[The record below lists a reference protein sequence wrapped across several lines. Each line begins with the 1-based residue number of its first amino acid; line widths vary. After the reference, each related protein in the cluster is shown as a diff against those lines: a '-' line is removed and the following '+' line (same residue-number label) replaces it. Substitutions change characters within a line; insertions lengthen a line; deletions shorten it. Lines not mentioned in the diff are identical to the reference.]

1 MGRMKSAIRA
11 LFLATMLSVDV
22 VPHASAQL
30 AAPIKGRSLD
40 HIGFEVKNLEAFCK
54 NLEAD
59 GIKLDRPFTRLP
71 NSTTAIASIRKC
83 ATASDQPTAR
93 SRRSTWF
100 SSLGAKKYG

>member
-1 MGRMKSAIRA
+1 MGRMKPAIPA

-71 NSTTAIASIRKC
+71 NSTTAIAFL
-83 ATASDQPTAR
+83 SDPWGTYVGLTENLAP
-93 SRRSTWF
+93 
-100 SSLGAKKYG
+100 AK